1 MHTFEASLYKKGVY
15 VMTAMELQQI
25 KSSLIENYI
34 DKIDSIELSQKV
46 EKALKRLIKKENP
59 RPCVVHSQEEMIAAI
74 RESEEDIKHGRIIS
88 SDDLEK
94 EMETWF

>member
-1 MHTFEASLYKKGVY
+1 
-15 VMTAMELQQI
+15 MTAMELQQWKQNFI
-25 KSSLIENYI
+25 RDYLDE
-34 DKIDSIELSQKV
+34 
-46 EKALKRLIKKENP
+46 KENP
-59 RPCVVHSQEEMIAAI
+59 RPCIVHSQEEMIAKI

>member
-1 MHTFEASLYKKGVY
+1 
-15 VMTAMELQQI
+15 MTAMELQQI

-46 EKALKRLIKKENP
+46 EKALKRLIKKENS
-59 RPCVVHSQEEMIAAI
+59 RPCVVHSQEEMIAAV
-74 RESEEDIKHGRIIS
+74 REAVDDVKHGRIIS
-88 SDDLEK
+88 SEDLEK